1 MHNDLCQSLLL
12 GQIDSPLDI
21 INTHHTTDQ
30 TIPSGSNFPERYSKL
45 PCYDKEAI
53 RALTLKMSNMLLN
66 TTWIGTTP
74 NALSFWEGQMP
85 KATRLDDLD
94 TCFDLQRK
102 HSMHQCKVSK
112 VSNSTGTQQ
121 LGSIQRTNDPGQ
133 VPYLLREGALLLYN
147 SYPHSGKTTL
157 VTSIAKEILK
167 CDTVH
172 TISAPAIFAK
182 YGTNADAALETI
194 LHELVLRGAVKS
206 SVGGIARVCIVLDHF
221 ETLIDHG
228 SNYDSYTPVLNS
240 LGEFIGSIIALDLF
254 PS

>member
-1 MHNDLCQSLLL
+1 
-12 GQIDSPLDI
+12 
-21 INTHHTTDQ
+21 
-30 TIPSGSNFPERYSKL
+30 
-45 PCYDKEAI
+45 
-53 RALTLKMSNMLLN
+53 MLLN

-74 NALSFWEGQMP
+74 NALSFLEGQMP

-102 HSMHQCKVSK
+102 HSMHRFQ
-112 VSNSTGTQQ
+112 VSNSKGSQQ
-121 LGSIQRTNDPGQ
+121 LGSTQRFNDPGQ
-133 VPYLLREGALLLYN
+133 VSYLLREGALLLYN
-147 SYPHSGKTTL
+147 SYPQSGKTTL

-167 CDTVH
+167 CNTLH
-172 TISAPAIFAK
+172 TISGPAIFAK

-221 ETLIDHG
+221 ETFIYHG